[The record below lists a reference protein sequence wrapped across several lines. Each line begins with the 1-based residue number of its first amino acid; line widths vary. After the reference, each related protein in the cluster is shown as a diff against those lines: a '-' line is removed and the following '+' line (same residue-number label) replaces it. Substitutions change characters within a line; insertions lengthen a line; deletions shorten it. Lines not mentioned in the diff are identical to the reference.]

1 MSEKIEERIKEL
13 EQRLADTVPN
23 KHTQRSIN
31 YLRAQIAQCRDD
43 LVRIASSKKGGGVGF
58 GIKKTGDATCAF
70 IGWPSVGKSSLL
82 NLLTGG
88 TTHSKVAAYDF
99 TTIRAIPGMMD
110 IEQAKIQLIDLPGI
124 ILGAAVG
131 KGRGKEVLAAARSA
145 DLVLIILTFRDDGT
159 IRYSDLNTIR
169 KELSDAGIRLNDAP
183 RRITITI
190 RERGGIGWVPHGEQI
205 MDRDEVK
212 ALANDLGI
220 KHAAVYFHDPNI
232 TPEQMI
238 DHYMG
243 NRVYIREFVIINK
256 SDLMKPPTPPEE
268 INVKIGHERW
278 VMVSALKEEN
288 IDMLRHKIF
297 QELKLI
303 RIFLKTP
310 TGEADLEHPLILHE
324 GDTLE
329 TLCRK
334 IHKQFVDLFR
344 YALIW
349 GKSAK
354 HAGQKFSTLD
364 HVIEDGDIIT
374 IYLRR

>member
-1 MSEKIEERIKEL
+1 LSEKIEEHIKEL
-13 EQRLADTVPN
+13 EERLASTVPN

-31 YLRAQIAQCRDD
+31 YLRASIAQCRND

-58 GIKKTGDATCAF
+58 GTKKTGDATCAF
-70 IGWPSVGKSSLL
+70 LGWPSVGKSSLL

-88 TTHSKVAAYDF
+88 NTHSKVAAYDF
-99 TTIRAIPGMMD
+99 TTISAIPGMMD

-145 DLVLIILTFRDDGT
+145 DLVLIILSFREDGS
-159 IRYSDLNTIR
+159 IRYEDLNIIR
-169 KELSDAGIRLNDAP
+169 KELSDAGIRLNQSP
-183 RRITITI
+183 RRITVTP

-205 MDRDEVK
+205 MDKEEVK
-212 ALANDLGI
+212 FLTNDLGI

-232 TPEQMI
+232 TPEQFI
-238 DHYMG
+238 DYVMG

-256 SDLMKPPTPPEE
+256 SDLMKAPTPPEE
-268 INVKIGHERW
+268 ITAKIGHDHW
-278 VMVSALKEEN
+278 VMVSALKIDN

-297 QELKLI
+297 QENNLI
-303 RIFLKTP
+303 RIFLKPP
-310 TGEADLEHPLILHE
+310 TGDADLEHPLILHQE
-324 GDTLE
+324 DTLE

-334 IHKQFVDLFR
+334 IHKQFVDTFR

-364 HVIEDGDIIT
+364 HVIEDGDIIS